1 MSTVSGR
8 NVETKRLG
16 LVPCVNIGDNGV
28 DPAGGLELGTRG
40 LRLAS
45 RE

>member
-1 MSTVSGR
+1 MSTFSGR
-8 NVETKRLG
+8 SVDTKRLG
-16 LVPCVNIGDNGV
+16 LVPCVNIGDTGV
-28 DPAGGLELGTRG
+28 DLAGGLELGTRG